1 MPLMHSLAESVVV
14 VTGASSGIG
23 AATAHE
29 LARRGTAVVLAARSA
44 DALETVA
51 DECRSLGGRAVP
63 VPTDVTDLAAVER
76 LAARAAAVFGRIDAW
91 VNNAGVSTY
100 GRIDDAPIDEWRRV
114 IDVTLL
120 GSAYGVRAA
129 LPYLRAAGGGVV
141 VNNASVLAA
150 VAMPFISAYNTAKH
164 GVRGLSNTVR
174 QELHAA
180 GDSTISVCTVLPASI
195 DTPFFRHAANHTGR
209 ELRPPPPVY
218 PPDVAARAIVRAIQR
233 PRREVYAGSAARVLE
248 AQWRMAP
255 AFTEWLLRVYAS
267 RFQFGPSP
275 AAPTTGALFA
285 GGTADARQDG
295 GWHGRRRRA
304 VRATAAL
311 GLAAG
316 TAAGTVAAVA
326 RRVRR

>member
-1 MPLMHSLAESVVV
+1 MRSLDESVVV

-29 LARRGTAVVLAARSA
+29 LARRGAAVVLAARSA

-51 DECRSLGGRAVP
+51 DECHSLGGRAVP

-91 VNNAGVSTY
+91 VNNAAVSVY
-100 GRIDDAPIDEWRRV
+100 GRIDEVPVDQWRRV
-114 IDVTLL
+114 IDVILM
-120 GSAYGVRAA
+120 GSAYGVRVA
-129 LPYLRAAGGGVV
+129 LPYLRAAGGGVL

-150 VAMPFISAYNTAKH
+150 VTMPYITAYDTAKH

-174 QELHAA
+174 QELRAA
-180 GDSTISVCTVLPASI
+180 GDHTISVCTVLPASI

-218 PPDVAARAIVRAIQR
+218 PPEVAARTIVRAIQR
-233 PRREVYAGSAARVLE
+233 PTREAYAGAAARALE
-248 AQWRMAP
+248 FQWRMAP
-255 AFTEWLLRVYAS
+255 ALTERLLRMYAARS
-267 RFQFGPSP
+267 QFGPSP

-285 GGTADARQDG
+285 EGTADARQDG